1 VTRADGGAAAQN
13 RSKAHLAS
21 SHRAGNEHYDVEEFH
36 DDYDDDD
43 DDDNDDDNNNDGD
56 DAGAAHCY
64 IGDGRGDGDDDVID
78 GQASTFPRRDDLDRE
93 K

>member
-1 VTRADGGAAAQN
+1 VTRADGGAAVQN

-43 DDDNDDDNNNDGD
+43 DDNDDDNNNDGD
-56 DAGAAHCY
+56 DAGAAHSY

-93 K
+93 E

>member
-1 VTRADGGAAAQN
+1 MTRADGGAAAQN

-21 SHRAGNEHYDVEEFH
+21 SHSAGNEHYDVEGFH

-43 DDDNDDDNNNDGD
+43 DNDDDDNNDGD
-56 DAGAAHCY
+56 DAGAAHSH
-64 IGDGRGDGDDDVID
+64 IGDGRGDGDDYVID

-93 K
+93 E

>member
-1 VTRADGGAAAQN
+1 VTRADGGAAVQN

-21 SHRAGNEHYDVEEFH
+21 SHSADNEHNDVEGFH

-43 DDDNDDDNNNDGD
+43 DNNDDNNNDGD
-56 DAGAAHCY
+56 DAGAAHSY
-64 IGDGRGDGDDDVID
+64 IGDGRGDDDDDVID